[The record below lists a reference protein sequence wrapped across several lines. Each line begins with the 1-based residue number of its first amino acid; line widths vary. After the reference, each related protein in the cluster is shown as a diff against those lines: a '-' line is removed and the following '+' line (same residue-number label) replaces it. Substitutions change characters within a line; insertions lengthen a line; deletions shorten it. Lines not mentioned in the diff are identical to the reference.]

1 MRTLGI
7 GTVLLVLSTFMSEGT
22 LLPARSVESRHL
34 GGARIV
40 RVYLPPSYERA
51 PKRHYP
57 VLYLHDGQNVFS
69 SAGANCCFGWGSWE
83 LDKTADRL
91 IAQRRMA
98 EIIMV
103 GVDHNRARFKE
114 YRGLLYDRTG
124 RRPSASKSAGS
135 NTVDNSRFEAYAKFL
150 IQELKPAI
158 DREFRTRKMAAQTGV
173 MGSSLGGLCSLALA
187 WENPKVF
194 GLAASFSGSFQVEKR
209 NFLQSVL
216 QSREGRLKPFRVYLD
231 SGTVDSTGDDDD
243 RHDTDAVAAEFRR
256 IGWKD
261 GKSLLHFTDKHPLTE
276 PELERAVLRREKWD
290 EARRSQ
296 HNEFYWR
303 QRAWRALEFL
313 FPPK

>member
-7 GTVLLVLSTFMSEGT
+7 GMVLLVLSTFMSEGT

-34 GGARIV
+34 GVARTV
-40 RVYLPPSYERA
+40 RVYLPPSYARA
-51 PKRHYP
+51 PKRRYP

-91 IAQRRMA
+91 IDQGRMA

-103 GVDHNRARFKE
+103 GVDNSRARYKE

-124 RRPSASKSAGS
+124 LRPAASKSAAS
-135 NTVDNSRFEAYAKFL
+135 NTVDNSRFEAYKKFL

-158 DREFRTRKMAAQTGV
+158 DREFRTRKTAADTGV

-194 GLAASFSGSFQVEKR
+194 GLAASLSGSFQVEKR
-209 NFLQSVL
+209 NFLENVL
-216 QSREGRLKPFRVYLD
+216 QSHEGRRKPFRVYLD
-231 SGTVDSTGDDDD
+231 SGTVDNTGDDD
-243 RHDTDAVAAEFRR
+243 RHDTDAVGEEFRR
-256 IGWKD
+256 IGWKN
-261 GKSLLHFTDKHPLTE
+261 GKTLLHFTDKHPLTE
-276 PELERAVLRREKWD
+276 PALEKAGLRRDKWG
-290 EARRSQ
+290 EALRSQ

>member
-22 LLPARSVESRHL
+22 LLPVRSVESRHL
-34 GGARIV
+34 GGARSV

-51 PKRHYP
+51 SRRRYP

-69 SAGANCCFGWGSWE
+69 SAGTNCCFGWGNWE
-83 LDKTADRL
+83 LDLTADRL
-91 IAQRRMA
+91 IAQGRMA

-103 GVDHNRARFKE
+103 GVDQSRARYKE
-114 YRGLLYDRTG
+114 YRGLLYDHPG
-124 RRPSASKSAGS
+124 QRPSASRSAAS
-135 NTVDNSRFEAYAKFL
+135 NTLDNSRFEAYTKFL

-158 DREFRTRKMAAQTGV
+158 DREFRTRKTAEHTGV

-194 GLAASFSGSFQVEKR
+194 GLAVSLSGSFQVENR
-209 NFLQSVL
+209 NFLQNVL
-216 QSREGRLKPFRVYLD
+216 QSYEGRRKPFRVYLD
-231 SGTVDSTGDDDD
+231 SGTVDNTGDDD

-256 IGWKD
+256 IGWKA
-261 GKSLLHFTDKHPLTE
+261 GKTLLHFTDKHPLTE
-276 PELERAVLRREKWD
+276 PELERAGLRRDKWD
-290 EARRSQ
+290 EALRSQ

-313 FPPK
+313 FPKK